1 MDLPITAITQS
12 IKRGDILLSDF
23 DGIDH
28 QKFFVVMGVSE
39 DAICGFFF
47 INSNIHRAIFN
58 KQELLNLQ
66 YPLRHVDY
74 PFLRYNSF
82 LCASSVIERSVRSI
96 SAGISEGTT
105 SVIGR
110 LKDEHIDDVI
120 EMVRKSHVI
129 SAIHKKKYFT

>member
-1 MDLPITAITQS
+1 MELPITAITQS

-58 KQELLNLQ
+58 KQELLNRQ

-74 PFLRYNSF
+74 PFLRYDSF

>member
-58 KQELLNLQ
+58 KQELLSKH
-66 YPLRHVDY
+66 PT
-74 PFLRYNSF
+74 PFYEL
-82 LCASSVIERSVRSI
+82 
-96 SAGISEGTT
+96 
-105 SVIGR
+105 
-110 LKDEHIDDVI
+110 
-120 EMVRKSHVI
+120 
-129 SAIHKKKYFT
+129 